1 VVSSPAID
9 SIPDAAGR
17 ARAIVEAVQVLRP
30 GGQLL
35 ITDIRAA
42 GEYWVTLRQPGL
54 ADVATHPWDGPSSA
68 TARGREQRDSECQMI
83 R

>member
-54 ADVATHPWDGPSSA
+54 AEAPHPWDGPSSA
-68 TARGREQRDSECQMI
+68 TARGCEQRDSECQMI